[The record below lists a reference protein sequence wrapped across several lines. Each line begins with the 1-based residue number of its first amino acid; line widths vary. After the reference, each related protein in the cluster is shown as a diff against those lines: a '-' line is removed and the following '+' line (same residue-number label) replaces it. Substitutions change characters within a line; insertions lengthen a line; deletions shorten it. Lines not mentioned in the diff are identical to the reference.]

1 MRNSLL
7 PLAILVFGALVLG
20 GFVVISGGGLP
31 TVEQVSSANA
41 SVTEATDSQLG
52 TLAGVVVVVTVV
64 LGGMGTG
71 LAGLF
76 WLLNKQVTVAEKQ
89 EATPFEFSLKSE
101 GNTVGAMIQDN
112 TAVVVIAIGMLVI
125 AILVGLVLFT
135 GALA

>member
-7 PLAILVFGALVLG
+7 PLAILVFGALVFG
-20 GFVVISGGGLP
+20 GLVVVSGGGLP

-41 SVTEATDSQLG
+41 SVTEAADSQLG
-52 TLAGVVVVVTVV
+52 ILSAVV
-64 LGGMGTG
+64 LVVIVATVGMGGG
-71 LAGLF
+71 LAFLIK
-76 WLLNKQVTVAEKQ
+76 LLNKEITKAEQQ

-112 TAVVVIAIGMLVI
+112 TAIIVFTIVILLVSI
-125 AILVGLVLFT
+125 FVGLVLFT